1 MDNLLQHFRSVGVH
15 YLKKNDSVM
24 MLEILED
31 RLDFTAEIDVL
42 INELLDNLQSN
53 GLEKVRFECPKVLLD
68 SLNCTRTKMKIVDK
82 RMATW
87 SSIYQRTIM

>member
-15 YLKKNDSVM
+15 YLKSDSVM

-31 RLDFTAEIDVL
+31 RLDFAAEIDVL
-42 INELLDNLQSN
+42 INELLDNLQS

-68 SLNCTRTKMKIVDK
+68 SLNCTRTKMEIVDK
-82 RMATW
+82 RIAFKRSLLTPL
-87 SSIYQRTIM
+87 TI